1 MQEYFSLVVG
11 IVELLPEFDKIT
23 GIFGSI
29 SVSALYF
36 VFLAGIFFGLSEF
49 FYLFKN
55 NEKESGITFSRIELF
70 RDYAW
75 IIKPLLYITILL
87 IFITLY
93 LVKIGCLQ

>member
-1 MQEYFSLVVG
+1 MEHWLALTKTQLKPIMRHLT
-11 IVELLPEFDKIT
+11 IVKI
-23 GIFGSI
+23 I
-29 SVSALYF
+29 
-36 VFLAGIFFGLSEF
+36 LSEF